1 MVKPFLSFFFFLIV
15 TFSNLIEL
23 RWRVDGEDGVTV
35 EKIDSVLW
43 REGLEKEGEDRG
55 LHGEG

>member
-1 MVKPFLSFFFFLIV
+1 MKPFLSFFFFLII

-43 REGLEKEGEDRG
+43 REGSEKEGED
-55 LHGEG
+55 